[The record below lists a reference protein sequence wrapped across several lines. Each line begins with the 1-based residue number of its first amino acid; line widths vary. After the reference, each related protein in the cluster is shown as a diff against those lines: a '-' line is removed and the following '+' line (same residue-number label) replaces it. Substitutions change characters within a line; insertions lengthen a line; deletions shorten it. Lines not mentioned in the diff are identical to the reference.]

1 MTIKAILTGHS
12 RGLGRALAA
21 VLRTRGLATLTIA
34 RHLPDTGAHDAHVL
48 DLSDHGALAIWLEAG
63 HLQAFLAD
71 ASCAL
76 LINNAG
82 TVQPMGLAHA
92 LAPAEIARAISLNVS
107 APLMLASAFLA
118 ATPHLTDRRILHV
131 SSGAAR
137 TAYAG
142 WSAYCAGKAALDH
155 HARTL
160 ACESLP
166 GVRVC
171 SLAPGIIDTD
181 MQREI
186 RSTPDDS
193 FPLRPRFE
201 ALHANGELS
210 SPRHVAEDLV
220 AYLLD
225 DSFGSA
231 PVADLRT
238 LAR

>member
-1 MTIKAILTGHS
+1 MTIKVILTGHS
-12 RGLGRALAA
+12 RGLGQALATALRARGIATLAIARHPPEPATALTHALDLADHDALAA
-21 VLRTRGLATLTIA
+21 
-34 RHLPDTGAHDAHVL
+34 
-48 DLSDHGALAIWLEAG
+48 WLKAG
-63 HLQAFLAD
+63 HLRRFLAD
-71 ASCAL
+71 AGVAV

-82 TVQPMGLAHA
+82 TVQPMGLADT
-92 LAPAEIARAISLNVS
+92 LAPDRIAQAISLNVS

-118 ATPHLTDRRILHV
+118 ASAAVADRRILHV

-142 WSAYCAGKAALDH
+142 WSVYCASKAALDH

-186 RSTPDDS
+186 RATREDA

-210 SPRHVAEDLV
+210 SPTQVAADV
-220 AYLLD
+220 LD
-225 DSFGSA
+225 YVLGDRFGDA